1 MPTSPDPVPSTNP
14 VAATDTVAAMA
25 DKLRRGLRLFTG
37 DGDQPRARRAT
48 DVILLVV
55 SFVGIV
61 LVGLVAIPEPGISRA
76 VTAFFASLP
85 TALIGMW
92 QLFADLPTLWALV
105 VLAVAFTRG
114 KVKVGRDMLLA
125 IVVSVAMWLL
135 LARVVNGSWPEFNS
149 LFGDVQPPPV
159 FPSARLGIPTALI
172 ITASPHLVRPARR
185 FGYAVIV
192 LGSIGAVALGA
203 SSSLG
208 VVAALLSA
216 AGAAAIVHLI
226 VGSSAGRPSLDDVQ
240 FALADMKIAVTGLGA
255 ADRQDAGHFAVAA
268 QGADGSEL
276 IVKLYG
282 RDADDAALVSTVWR
296 TIWLRQPGSP
306 VGFGR
311 LRQVEHEALLT
322 LLAAQAGIATDSVV
336 IAGATH
342 TDDAVLVLRRTG
354 TLLVEP
360 DRFSHADAA
369 GRSTLRR
376 RRCSSTTQRTLAA
389 GHHPA
394 RQRHRSRQARRRPPR
409 HRR

>member
-1 MPTSPDPVPSTNP
+1 MTANPDSI
-14 VAATDTVAAMA
+14 AATDAVADMA

-37 DGDQPRARRAT
+37 AGDQPRARRAT

-76 VTAFFASLP
+76 VTAFFAALP

-105 VLAVAFTRG
+105 VLVAALTRG

-125 IVVSVAMWLL
+125 IVVSAAMWLL
-135 LARVVNGSWPEFNS
+135 LARVVNGAWPEFNT

-185 FGYAVIV
+185 FGYVVIV

-203 SSSLG
+203 SSTLG

-226 VGSSAGRPSLDDVQ
+226 VGSSAGRPSLDDVR
-240 FALADMKIAVTGLGA
+240 FALADMKIAVTDLGA

-282 RDADDAALVSTVWR
+282 RDALRRRTRLDGVAHRLAPSTR
-296 TIWLRQPGSP
+296 
-306 VGFGR
+306 
-311 LRQVEHEALLT
+311 
-322 LLAAQAGIATDSVV
+322 
-336 IAGATH
+336 IAGRFRPTAPGGTRSVA
-342 TDDAVLVLRRTG
+342 DAPGGAGRHRHRFRRDRRRHPHRRRRARVASHRHAARRTG
-354 TLLVEP
+354 P
-360 DRFSHADAA
+360 IQSRRRA
-369 GRSTLRR
+369 GRSGLRR
-376 RRCSSTTQRTLAA
+376 RRCTSTTPRTLAA
-389 GHHPA
+389 RRHPA
-394 RQRHRSRQARRRPPR
+394 RQRHRSRQARRGPSR
-409 HRR
+409 HR